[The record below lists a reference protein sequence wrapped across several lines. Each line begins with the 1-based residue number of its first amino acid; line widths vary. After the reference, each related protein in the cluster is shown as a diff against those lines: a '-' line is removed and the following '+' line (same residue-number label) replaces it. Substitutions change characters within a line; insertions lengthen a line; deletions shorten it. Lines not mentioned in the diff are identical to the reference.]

1 MLLTNSSARLG
12 YILGAYI
19 LAPILIYFISSLFFS
34 RNPCVKKRY
43 IGSYIQNLDT
53 ILIRFPKKSEEI
65 IDLKNKDSGT
75 SLVALDY

>member
-34 RNPCVKKRY
+34 RNPCVKRY

-75 SLVALDY
+75 SLVALGY